1 MEFTSSVISSEDQFN
16 IRRINTSQSAALFA
30 NVFNMSKILL
40 FISLKH
46 CCGISER
53 SIPEDAVAF
62 VKEDNAEVFFCGSLK
77 YSDSNERVFFFFVY
91 RDKNGN
97 SNTVKV
103 RKTFAASV
111 WELLVLYYDSY

>member
-1 MEFTSSVISSEDQFN
+1 MRKFF
-16 IRRINTSQSAALFA
+16 
-30 NVFNMSKILL
+30 
-40 FISLKH
+40 
-46 CCGISER
+46 
-53 SIPEDAVAF
+53 F
-62 VKEDNAEVFFCGSLK
+62 VEVLK

-111 WELLVLYYDSY
+111 WELLEFYIMIVINYYT

>member
-1 MEFTSSVISSEDQFN
+1 MRKFF
-16 IRRINTSQSAALFA
+16 
-30 NVFNMSKILL
+30 
-40 FISLKH
+40 
-46 CCGISER
+46 
-53 SIPEDAVAF
+53 F
-62 VKEDNAEVFFCGSLK
+62 VEVLK